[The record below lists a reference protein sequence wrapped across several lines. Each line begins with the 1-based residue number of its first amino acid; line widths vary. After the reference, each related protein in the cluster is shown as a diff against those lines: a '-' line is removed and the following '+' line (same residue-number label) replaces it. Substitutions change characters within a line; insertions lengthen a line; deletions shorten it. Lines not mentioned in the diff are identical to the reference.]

1 MNVFEKKII
10 NVLSVRFNTSIE
22 NMKHLGDRNSR
33 TVFAHPSQFIL
44 VFTDGHAIEKKLK
57 PSNTDVIDEI
67 KSRIWEIKE
76 GKSLYK
82 ELRQDS
88 GRCNFSYARY
98 LEKCFT

>member
-1 MNVFEKKII
+1 
-10 NVLSVRFNTSIE
+10 
-22 NMKHLGDRNSR
+22 MKHLGDRNSR
-33 TVFAHPSQFIL
+33 TVFADPSQLL

-88 GRCNFSYARY
+88 GRCNFSHARY
-98 LEKCFT
+98 LEKYFT